1 MLFFLVVMALLSH
14 RISFYYRHIGL
25 GNVTIKRYRLIQYM
39 CGEFASF
46 NLPSE
51 FAHYKYYDNYSKFN
65 QALEK
70 FLQPEKFC
78 IEYMEVLTLS
88 FLVK

>member
-1 MLFFLVVMALLSH
+1 
-14 RISFYYRHIGL
+14 
-25 GNVTIKRYRLIQYM
+25 M
-39 CGEFASF
+39 CGGFASF
-46 NLPSE
+46 NLSSE

-78 IEYMEVLTLS
+78 IEYTEVLSPS
-88 FLVK
+88 FLVE

>member
-1 MLFFLVVMALLSH
+1 MQFFLVVMALLSH
-14 RISFYYRHIGL
+14 HISSYYRHIGL
-25 GNVTIKRYRLIQYM
+25 GNVTIKRYQLIQYM
-39 CGEFASF
+39 CGGFASF

-51 FAHYKYYDNYSKFN
+51 FGHHYDNYSKFN

-70 FLQPEKFC
+70 FLQPEKFY
-78 IEYMEVLTLS
+78 IEYTEVFSPS